1 LKVSIPIAIGELFDR
16 LSILIIKKE
25 MIEDREKLQ
34 LVEKEYELLKEIL
47 LSQKL
52 EGSEELLKEMT
63 DVNKILWKIEDDIRE
78 KERAKSFDAEFI
90 ELARQV
96 YITNDKR
103 FDVKNKINNKYGSE
117 IREVKSYEEY

>member
-1 LKVSIPIAIGELFDR
+1 MKVSIPIAIGELFDR